1 MMELKGRKVL
11 VVGLGK
17 TGQALVNF
25 LQEQGA
31 EVWVSEKKPASELKI
46 DLKKIE
52 EKGVRIET
60 GGHRLETFLAADLII
75 PSPGV
80 PPLPEIRTARERGKE
95 ILAEIEL
102 ARAFIKGKII
112 GITGTN
118 GKSTTTTLT
127 HKILR
132 AAHRRSH
139 LAGNIGTPLIRF
151 APSNLEADI
160 YVTEISSFQL
170 EYCQNFRC
178 EAAVF
183 LNFSTNHLDW
193 HGSLEAYW
201 AAKEKLFLNLTEKDL
216 AILNRDDPKIWALR
230 KKIRAPVYFFSRKT
244 RVNPGIYV
252 EGNWIYLNCGQRR
265 PLFPLKSIKLPGQH
279 NLENVLAS
287 SLAGHLFGVPGSIIR
302 KVVSQ
307 FTGLEH
313 RLEKVAS
320 WRGLTFYNDSKA
332 TTVEATIRALLSL
345 KPGIVLIMGG
355 RDKGADFGLL
365 RPYVKN
371 KVSHLIL
378 LGEAREKIRQ
388 ALEGTVPIEEASTM
402 REAVYLAVKLA
413 RRGESILLSP
423 ACTSFDMFQDFEH
436 RGRVFKKEVR
446 RLISSEA
453 GGSRK

>member
-25 LQEQGA
+25 LLEQGA

-46 DLKKIE
+46 DLKKIQ

-60 GGHRLETFLAADLII
+60 GGHRLETFLAAEII
-75 PSPGV
+75 VPSPGV
-80 PPLPEIRTARERGKE
+80 PPLPEIRAAREKGKE

-102 ARAFIKGKII
+102 ARSFIKGKII

-127 HKILR
+127 HRILR
-132 AAHRRSH
+132 AAGRRSH

-151 APSNLEADI
+151 APSNLKADI

-178 EAAVF
+178 EAAIF
-183 LNFSTNHLDW
+183 LNFSANHLDW

-201 AAKEKLFLNLTEKDL
+201 EAKEKLFLNLTEKDL

-230 KKIRAPVYFFSRKT
+230 KKIRAPAYFFSRKT
-244 RVNPGIYV
+244 RVSPGLYV
-252 EGNWIYLNCGQRR
+252 EDDWIYLNCEERK
-265 PLFPLKSIKLPGQH
+265 PLLPLESIKLPGPH

-287 SLAGHLFGVPGSIIR
+287 LLAGHLFGVPGSTMR

-313 RLEKVAS
+313 RLEKVAT

-345 KPGIVLIMGG
+345 RPGIVLIMGG
-355 RDKGADFGLL
+355 RDKGADFSLL

-388 ALEGTVPIEEASTM
+388 ALKGTVPMEEASTL
-402 REAVYLAVKLA
+402 REAVNLAVKLA
-413 RRGESILLSP
+413 RRGETILLSP
-423 ACTSFDMFQDFEH
+423 ACTSFDMFKNFEH
-436 RGRVFKKEVR
+436 RGRVFKQEVR
-446 RLISSEA
+446 RLISPVA
-453 GGSRK
+453 GGGRK

>member
-11 VVGLGK
+11 VVGLGR
-17 TGQALVNF
+17 TGQALINF
-25 LQEQGA
+25 LLEQGA

-52 EKGVRIET
+52 EKGVKIET
-60 GGHRLETFLAADLII
+60 GGHRLETFLAADLIV

-80 PPLPEIRTARERGKE
+80 PPLPEIRAAREKGKK

-102 ARAFIKGKII
+102 ARSFIKGKII

-132 AAHRRSH
+132 SAHRRSH

-151 APSNLEADI
+151 APSNSEADI

-183 LNFSTNHLDW
+183 LNFTANHLDW

-201 AAKEKLFLNLTEKDL
+201 AAKKKLFLNLTEKDL

-244 RVNPGIYV
+244 KVNPGLYV
-252 EGNWIYLNCGQRR
+252 EGDWIYLNCEERK
-265 PLFPLKSIKLPGQH
+265 PLLPLKSIKLPGLH

-287 SLAGHLFGVPGSIIR
+287 LLAGHLFGVSGPIMR

-313 RLEKVAS
+313 RLEKVAT

-332 TTVEATIRALLSL
+332 TTVEATIKALLSL

-355 RDKGADFGLL
+355 RDKGADFSLL

-388 ALEGTVPIEEASTM
+388 ALKGTVPMEEATTM
-402 REAVYLAVKLA
+402 GEAVNLAVKLA
-413 RRGESILLSP
+413 RRGETILLSP
-423 ACTSFDMFQDFEH
+423 ACTSFDLFQDFEH
-436 RGRVFKKEVR
+436 RGRVFKQEVR
-446 RLISSEA
+446 RLISQRA
-453 GGSRK
+453 GGGRR